1 METLDAALAGAK
13 KIINEYRN
21 KIIKNPQA
29 EVEAVNKIK
38 DDSSLAKATADTDK
52 INSRPEQQ
60 NLLTL
65 SSLKNRLIANYDL
78 TKFEFDVKDEEHK
91 SYIDFICKRNLAYNA
106 AKNNNIKDFV
116 IRYKNVIAAI
126 PSLAIAAIKQHYKM
140 ALLAKNEHFFDFTY
154 KTLLQISSDNAYNQ
168 SGNLLPDNIRIS
180 MLENYLFNN
189 YNLSPDSMNELNS
202 MARLTNSLL
211 LAVSSG
217 TLVDKEVR
225 SINVIIAAIVSK
237 AIARPT
243 KAAIEEMIK
252 KDHGISDE
260 TKNNIINNKVVFV
273 SNTKKSVMLSE

>member
-1 METLDAALAGAK
+1 METLDAALTGAK
-13 KIINEYRN
+13 KIINEYRD
-21 KIIKNPQA
+21 KIIKKTQA
-29 EVEAVNKIK
+29 KVEAIDKMK
-38 DDSSLAKATADTDK
+38 DASDLAKAIVDTDK

-65 SSLKNRLIANYDL
+65 SSLKNRLITNYDL

-106 AKNNNIKDFV
+106 AKNNNIKDFI

-140 ALLAKNEHFFDFTY
+140 ALLAKNEYFFDFTY
-154 KTLLQISSDNAYNQ
+154 KTLVQINSDNAYNQ

-189 YNLSPDSMNELNS
+189 YNLDPDSMSELNS

-217 TLVDKEVR
+217 TLTDKEAE
-225 SINVIIAAIVSK
+225 SINAIIAAVVSK
-237 AIARPT
+237 NITKPT
-243 KAAIEEMIK
+243 KAVIDGMIK
-252 KDHGISDE
+252 QDPNISDE
-260 TKNNIINNKVVFV
+260 TKNNIINNKIVIA
-273 SNTKKSVMLSE
+273 NIPKKSSSA